1 MGVLFVAGLL
11 GVGAGTL
18 VLPLGLI
25 VEELITWPLTFSVGA
40 IFATIG
46 ASFTSNVLLPEDRHA
61 AVVPVLALA
70 EGTAALVSIV
80 LLLLKAAGATWSN
93 VILFAI
99 GITAIALTAT
109 LAAHRFRAPKG
120 PRWKQAVLMGS
131 LMVLAALIVVV
142 TLLAWP
148 YIAVMFRPGSTPG
161 VQLSNAE
168 RIWCEAHT
176 LRVLS
181 SAHKLGLGH
190 DDITGAPATEVI
202 GGEVRFDRD
211 AVREW
216 RSLLPGD
223 YQRACRA
230 AYDAAHQSG
239 RATDRFRAS
248 LSAT

>member
-1 MGVLFVAGLL
+1 MLILNTKAPPPPQRLLHLMGVLFVAGLL

-61 AVVPVLALA
+61 AIVRVLALA

-109 LAAHRFRAPKG
+109 LAAHRFRRPKG
-120 PRWKQAVLMGS
+120 PRGNKQ
-131 LMVLAALIVVV
+131 
-142 TLLAWP
+142 
-148 YIAVMFRPGSTPG
+148 
-161 VQLSNAE
+161 
-168 RIWCEAHT
+168 C
-176 LRVLS
+176 
-181 SAHKLGLGH
+181 
-190 DDITGAPATEVI
+190 
-202 GGEVRFDRD
+202 
-211 AVREW
+211 
-216 RSLLPGD
+216 
-223 YQRACRA
+223 
-230 AYDAAHQSG
+230 
-239 RATDRFRAS
+239 
-248 LSAT
+248 